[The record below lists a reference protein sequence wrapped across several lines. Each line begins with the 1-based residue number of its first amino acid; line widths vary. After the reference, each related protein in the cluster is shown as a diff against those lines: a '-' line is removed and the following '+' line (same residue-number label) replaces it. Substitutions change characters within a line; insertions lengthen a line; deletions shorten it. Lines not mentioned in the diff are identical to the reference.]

1 MRFIE
6 IKERYE
12 IQTTIRKYKDLN
24 GKKFN
29 ATSDKSKI
37 YYLSHLLQVS
47 VSEVKKFI
55 SQKKLKLVYLGYVPY

>member
-12 IQTTIRKYKDLN
+12 IQTTMKKYKDLN

-47 VSEVKKFI
+47 VSDVKKFI

>member
-12 IQTTIRKYKDLN
+12 IQTTMKKYKDLN
-24 GKKFN
+24 GKRFN

-37 YYLSHLLQVS
+37 YYLCHLLQAS
-47 VSEVKKFI
+47 VSDVKKFI

>member
-37 YYLSHLLQVS
+37 YYLSHLLQVP

-55 SQKKLKLVYLGYVPY
+55 SQKRVKLIYLGYVPY

>member
-12 IQTTIRKYKDLN
+12 IQTTISKYKDLN

-37 YYLSHLLQVS
+37 YYLSHLLQVP

-55 SQKKLKLVYLGYVPY
+55 SQKRVKLIYLGYVPY

>member
-24 GKKFN
+24 GKQFN
-29 ATSDKSKI
+29 TTSDKNKI
-37 YYLSHLLQVS
+37 DYLSHLLQVS

-55 SQKKLKLVYLGYVPY
+55 SQKRLKLVYLGYVPY

>member
-24 GKKFN
+24 GKQFN
-29 ATSDKSKI
+29 TTSDKSKI

-55 SQKKLKLVYLGYVPY
+55 SQKRLKLVYLGYVPY

>member
-55 SQKKLKLVYLGYVPY
+55 SQKRLKLVYLGYVPY